1 MRAEWGWIGE
11 AQLEREWHD
20 SHYSREADKIARI
33 QAEQMKNAEQDSLK

>member
-1 MRAEWGWIGE
+1 MSAEWGWIGE

-20 SHYSREADKIARI
+20 SHSREADKIARI